1 MQNISLHNYQD
12 FLLRYIDGE
21 LDLRETEALLAFVAL
36 HPAIA
41 EELESLQSTKLD
53 IEAITCPNKSV
64 LYKNIFP
71 VTLEP
76 ETIVY
81 PNKQKLFKKE
91 KEKAPV
97 VLLRWW
103 AVGAAAIFIFI
114 VARYGMFNGEGAGSL
129 SNNNSSTNITQ
140 KNSVAKNSVAK
151 NGIAPLNY
159 KANKNITV
167 ANTGSLAATNA
178 TSNQQ
183 NIATN
188 ILEDASAQALTHPAI
203 EIAYTVTASEASHS
217 IPSYNG
223 DIIDV
228 KPTVIAEIT
237 VPSITGSLSS
247 NDDTAENIETI
258 DTEAASSNRS
268 VMVCAFEIDKDKFR
282 GLFRKVNAIIKN
294 KENNK
299 NEK

>member
-41 EELESLQSTKLD
+41 EELELLQSTKLD
-53 IEAITCPNKSV
+53 TEVITCPNKAV
-64 LYKNIFP
+64 LYKNMFP
-71 VTLEP
+71 VIVAP

-81 PNKQKLFKKE
+81 PHKQKLFKKE

-97 VLLRWW
+97 VLLKWW
-103 AVGAAAIFIFI
+103 AVTAAAVFLLMM
-114 VARYGMFNGEGAGSL
+114 VRNGMLDQKAA
-129 SNNNSSTNITQ
+129 STTS
-140 KNSVAKNSVAK
+140 KNSISKNKVSKAPALAIVK
-151 NGIAPLNY
+151 NNPA
-159 KANKNITV
+159 
-167 ANTGSLAATNA
+167 ANTGSMVAKKVVTDIKNNTPNTIEYAAN
-178 TSNQQ
+178 Q
-183 NIATN
+183 NI
-188 ILEDASAQALTHPAI
+188 EHQAIP
-203 EIAYTVTASEASHS
+203 TASTVSVRETAQNM
-217 IPSYNG
+217 PSYNG

-228 KPTVIAEIT
+228 KPTIIAEIT
-237 VPSITGSLSS
+237 APSFAGNNETTEI
-247 NDDTAENIETI
+247 IETI

-268 VMVCAFEIDKDKFR
+268 VMVGAFEIDKDKFR
-282 GLFRKVNAIIKN
+282 GLFRKVNALIKN

>member
-12 FLLRYIDGE
+12 FLLRYIDEE

-36 HPAIA
+36 HPEAQ

-53 IEAITCPNKSV
+53 IEVITCPNKAV

-71 VTLEP
+71 VIVEP

-81 PNKQKLFKKE
+81 PHKQKLFKKE

-97 VLLRWW
+97 VLLKWW
-103 AVGAAAIFIFI
+103 AVGAAAVFLFMM
-114 VARYGMFNGEGAGSL
+114 VRYGVLDQKAGSTV
-129 SNNNSSTNITQ
+129 SKNSIFKNKDAKESPIAVVKNNAPTNNSTTN
-140 KNSVAKNSVAK
+140 NA
-151 NGIAPLNY
+151 
-159 KANKNITV
+159 V
-167 ANTGSLAATNA
+167 ANTASMAAGKVVTDIKNNTPNTIEYA
-178 TSNQQ
+178 AAQ
-183 NIATN
+183 NI
-188 ILEDASAQALTHPAI
+188 EHQS
-203 EIAYTVTASEASHS
+203 IATASTITARETAQNM
-217 IPSYNG
+217 PSYNG
-223 DIIDV
+223 DILDV
-228 KPTVIAEIT
+228 KPTIIAEIT
-237 VPSITGSLSS
+237 VLSMPD
-247 NDDTAENIETI
+247 NDETTEIIETI

-268 VMVCAFEIDKDKFR
+268 VMVGAFEIDKDKFR

>member
-12 FLLRYIDGE
+12 FLLRYIDEE

-53 IEAITCPNKSV
+53 SEVITCPNKAV
-64 LYKNIFP
+64 LYKNMFP
-71 VTLEP
+71 VIVSP

-97 VLLRWW
+97 VLLKWW
-103 AVGAAAIFIFI
+103 AVGAAAVFLFMM
-114 VARYGMFNGEGAGSL
+114 VRYGMLDQKAGSTL
-129 SNNNSSTNITQ
+129 SKNSISKNKVSKASTLSVIKNNPTLNNSTTN
-140 KNSVAKNSVAK
+140 NAV
-151 NGIAPLNY
+151 
-159 KANKNITV
+159 
-167 ANTGSLAATNA
+167 NTGSMAATKVETDIKNNTPNA
-178 TSNQQ
+178 IEYAAAQ
-183 NIATN
+183 NIEHQSIPT
-188 ILEDASAQALTHPAI
+188 AS
-203 EIAYTVTASEASHS
+203 TVTARETAQNM
-217 IPSYNG
+217 PSYNG
-223 DIIDV
+223 DIVNV
-228 KPTVIAEIT
+228 KPTIIAEIT
-237 VPSITGSLSS
+237 VPSMPD
-247 NDDTAENIETI
+247 NDETTEIIETI

-268 VMVCAFEIDKDKFR
+268 VMVGAFEIDKDKFR

>member
-36 HPAIA
+36 HP
-41 EELESLQSTKLD
+41 EVQQELESLQSTKLD
-53 IEAITCPNKSV
+53 IEVMTCPNKAV

-76 ETIVY
+76 TTIVY

-91 KEKAPV
+91 KEKAPIV
-97 VLLRWW
+97 FLRWW
-103 AVGAAAIFIFI
+103 AVGAAALFIFI
-114 VARYGMFNGEGAGSL
+114 VARYGMMNEQGGS
-129 SNNNSSTNITQ
+129 SFSKNNIS
-140 KNSVAKNSVAK
+140 KNSIAKT
-151 NGIAPLNY
+151 GIATLYP
-159 KANKNITV
+159 KANKNIAV
-167 ANTGSLAATNA
+167 LNASSLAATNA
-178 TSNQQ
+178 TYNQQ

-188 ILEDASAQALTHPAI
+188 ILADASTQLLTHPTL
-203 EIAYTVTASEASHS
+203 ETAYPVTASEAPQS

-237 VPSITGSLSS
+237 VPSMTGSLSS
-247 NDDTAENIETI
+247 NDEPTENIETI

-268 VMVCAFEIDKDKFR
+268 VMVGAFEIDKDKFR

>member
-12 FLLRYIDGE
+12 FLLRYIDEE

-53 IEAITCPNKSV
+53 SEVITCPNKAV
-64 LYKNIFP
+64 LYKNMFP
-71 VTLEP
+71 VIVSP

-97 VLLRWW
+97 VLLKWW
-103 AVGAAAIFIFI
+103 AVGAAAVFLFMM
-114 VARYGMFNGEGAGSL
+114 VRYGMLDQKAGSTVSKNSISKNKVSKASTL
-129 SNNNSSTNITQ
+129 SVIKNNPTLNNSTTN
-140 KNSVAKNSVAK
+140 NAV
-151 NGIAPLNY
+151 
-159 KANKNITV
+159 
-167 ANTGSLAATNA
+167 NTGSMAATKVETDIKNNTPNA
-178 TSNQQ
+178 IEYAATQ
-183 NIATN
+183 NIEHQSIPT
-188 ILEDASAQALTHPAI
+188 AS
-203 EIAYTVTASEASHS
+203 TVTARETAQNM
-217 IPSYNG
+217 PSYNG
-223 DIIDV
+223 DIVDV
-228 KPTVIAEIT
+228 KPTIIAEIT
-237 VPSITGSLSS
+237 VPSMPD
-247 NDDTAENIETI
+247 NDETTEIIETI

-268 VMVCAFEIDKDKFR
+268 VMVGAFEIDKDKFR

>member
-12 FLLRYIDGE
+12 FLLRYIDEE
-21 LDLRETEALLAFVAL
+21 LDLRETEDLLAFVAL

-41 EELESLQSTKLD
+41 EELEPLQLTKLD
-53 IEAITCPNKSV
+53 IEVISCPNKAV

-71 VTLEP
+71 VIVEP

-81 PNKQKLFKKE
+81 PYKQKLFKKE

-97 VLLRWW
+97 VLLKWW
-103 AVGAAAIFIFI
+103 ALGAAAVFLFMM
-114 VARYGMFNGEGAGSL
+114 VRYGMLDQKARSTVSKNSISKNKDSKASTL
-129 SNNNSSTNITQ
+129 LVIKNNPTINNSTTN
-140 KNSVAKNSVAK
+140 NA
-151 NGIAPLNY
+151 
-159 KANKNITV
+159 V
-167 ANTGSLAATNA
+167 ANTASMAAGKVVTDIKNNTPNTIEYA
-178 TSNQQ
+178 AAQ
-183 NIATN
+183 NIEHQSIAT
-188 ILEDASAQALTHPAI
+188 AS
-203 EIAYTVTASEASHS
+203 TVTARETAQNM
-217 IPSYNG
+217 PSYNG

-228 KPTVIAEIT
+228 KPTIIAEIT
-237 VPSITGSLSS
+237 VPFMPD
-247 NDDTAENIETI
+247 NDETTEIIETI

-268 VMVCAFEIDKDKFR
+268 VMVGAFEIDKDKFR

>member
-12 FLLRYIDGE
+12 FILRYIDGE

-36 HPAIA
+36 HP
-41 EELESLQSTKLD
+41 EVQQELESLQSTKLD
-53 IEAITCPNKSV
+53 IEIMTYPNKAV

-76 ETIVY
+76 TTIVY

-97 VLLRWW
+97 VFLRWW

-114 VARYGMFNGEGAGSL
+114 VARYGMMNEQGGS
-129 SNNNSSTNITQ
+129 SFSKNNIS
-140 KNSVAKNSVAK
+140 KNSVAK

-188 ILEDASAQALTHPAI
+188 ILENASTQVLTHPAI

-237 VPSITGSLSS
+237 VPSMTGSLSS
-247 NDDTAENIETI
+247 NDEPTENIETI

-268 VMVCAFEIDKDKFR
+268 VMVGAFEIDKDKFR

>member
-12 FLLRYIDGE
+12 FLLRYIDEE

-53 IEAITCPNKSV
+53 SEVITCPNKAV
-64 LYKNIFP
+64 LYKNMFP
-71 VTLEP
+71 VIVSP

-97 VLLRWW
+97 VLLKWW
-103 AVGAAAIFIFI
+103 AVGAAAVFLFMM
-114 VARYGMFNGEGAGSL
+114 VRYGMLDQKAGSTVSKNSISKNKVSKASTL
-129 SNNNSSTNITQ
+129 SVIKNNPTLNNSTT
-140 KNSVAKNSVAK
+140 KNAV
-151 NGIAPLNY
+151 
-159 KANKNITV
+159 
-167 ANTGSLAATNA
+167 NTGSMAATKVETDIKNNTPNA
-178 TSNQQ
+178 IEYAAAQ
-183 NIATN
+183 NIEHQSIPT
-188 ILEDASAQALTHPAI
+188 AS
-203 EIAYTVTASEASHS
+203 TVTARETAQNM
-217 IPSYNG
+217 PSYNG
-223 DIIDV
+223 DIVNV
-228 KPTVIAEIT
+228 KPTIIAEIT
-237 VPSITGSLSS
+237 VPSMPD
-247 NDDTAENIETI
+247 NDETTEIIETI

-268 VMVCAFEIDKDKFR
+268 VMVGAFEIDKDKFR

>member
-36 HPAIA
+36 HPKAQ
-41 EELESLQSTKLD
+41 EEFESLQSTKLD
-53 IEAITCPNKSV
+53 IEVISCPNKAV

-71 VTLEP
+71 VIVEP

-81 PNKQKLFKKE
+81 PHKQKLFKKE

-97 VLLRWW
+97 VLLKWW
-103 AVGAAAIFIFI
+103 AVGAAAVFLFMM
-114 VARYGMFNGEGAGSL
+114 VRYGVLDQKAGSTVSKNSISKNKDAKASTL
-129 SNNNSSTNITQ
+129 SVVKNNPTANNSTTNNLDANIGSMGATKIVTVI
-140 KNSVAKNSVAK
+140 KNN
-151 NGIAPLNY
+151 
-159 KANKNITV
+159 
-167 ANTGSLAATNA
+167 
-178 TSNQQ
+178 TSNTMEY
-183 NIATN
+183 ATAQK
-188 ILEDASAQALTHPAI
+188 IQHQAIPTAS
-203 EIAYTVTASEASHS
+203 TVTAHETVQN

-237 VPSITGSLSS
+237 VPSMP
-247 NDDTAENIETI
+247 ENNETTEIIETI

-268 VMVCAFEIDKDKFR
+268 VMVGAFEIDKDKFR
-282 GLFRKVNAIIKN
+282 GLFRKVNAIFKN

>member
-12 FLLRYIDGE
+12 FILRYIDGE
-21 LDLRETEALLAFVAL
+21 LDLHETEALLPFVAL

-41 EELESLQSTKLD
+41 EELELLQSTKLD
-53 IEAITCPNKSV
+53 IEIMTCPNKAV

-76 ETIVY
+76 TTIVY

-91 KEKAPV
+91 KAPV
-97 VLLRWW
+97 VFLRWW

-114 VARYGMFNGEGAGSL
+114 VARYGIINEQGGS
-129 SNNNSSTNITQ
+129 SFSKNNIS
-140 KNSVAKNSVAK
+140 KNSVAKP
-151 NGIAPLNY
+151 GIATLNQS
-159 KANKNITV
+159 ASKNIAV
-167 ANTGSLAATNA
+167 ANVGSLAATNA
-178 TSNQQ
+178 TSIQQ
-183 NIATN
+183 NIETN
-188 ILEDASAQALTHPAI
+188 ILEDASAQSLTHPAL
-203 EIAYTVTASEASHS
+203 ETAYTVTASEASHS

-237 VPSITGSLSS
+237 VPSTAI
-247 NDDTAENIETI
+247 NDEPTEIIETI

-268 VMVCAFEIDKDKFR
+268 VMVGAFEIDKDKFR

>member
-12 FLLRYIDGE
+12 FLLRYIDEE

-41 EELESLQSTKLD
+41 EELESLQLTKLD
-53 IEAITCPNKSV
+53 IEVISCPNKAV

-71 VTLEP
+71 VIVAP

-81 PNKQKLFKKE
+81 PYKQKLFKKE

-97 VLLRWW
+97 VLLKWW
-103 AVGAAAIFIFI
+103 ALGAAAVFLFMM
-114 VARYGMFNGEGAGSL
+114 VRYGMLDQKAGSTVSKNSISKNKDSKASTL
-129 SNNNSSTNITQ
+129 LVIKNNPTINNSTTN
-140 KNSVAKNSVAK
+140 NA
-151 NGIAPLNY
+151 
-159 KANKNITV
+159 V
-167 ANTGSLAATNA
+167 ANTASMAAGKVVTDIKNNTPNTIEYA
-178 TSNQQ
+178 AAQ
-183 NIATN
+183 NI
-188 ILEDASAQALTHPAI
+188 EHQS
-203 EIAYTVTASEASHS
+203 IATASTITARETAQNM
-217 IPSYNG
+217 PSYNG
-223 DIIDV
+223 DIVDV
-228 KPTVIAEIT
+228 KPTIIAEIT
-237 VPSITGSLSS
+237 APSFSG
-247 NDDTAENIETI
+247 NDQATETIETI

-268 VMVCAFEIDKDKFR
+268 VMVGAFEIDKDKFR

>member
-21 LDLRETEALLAFVAL
+21 LDLRETEDLLAFVAL
-36 HPAIA
+36 HPEAQ
-41 EELESLQSTKLD
+41 EELELLQSTKLD
-53 IEAITCPNKSV
+53 IETITCPSKAL

-71 VTLEP
+71 VIVEP

-81 PNKQKLFKKE
+81 PHKQKLFKKE
-91 KEKAPV
+91 KEKAPI
-97 VLLRWW
+97 VLLKWW
-103 AVGAAAIFIFI
+103 AVAAAAVFLFLM
-114 VARYGMFNGEGAGSL
+114 VRYGMLDQKAGSTV
-129 SNNNSSTNITQ
+129 SKNSISKNKDAKESPIAVVKNNVPINNSTTNNPDANTV
-140 KNSVAKNSVAK
+140 SMAAAKVETRQ
-151 NGIAPLNY
+151 NGIT
-159 KANKNITV
+159 KNT
-167 ANTGSLAATNA
+167 
-178 TSNQQ
+178 
-183 NIATN
+183 
-188 ILEDASAQALTHPAI
+188 LEYRAVQSIEPMTIPTAS
-203 EIAYTVTASEASHS
+203 TVTARETVQN

-237 VPSITGSLSS
+237 VPSMPE
-247 NDDTAENIETI
+247 NDETTETIETI

-268 VMVCAFEIDKDKFR
+268 VMVGAFEIDKDKFR
-282 GLFRKVNAIIKN
+282 GLFRKVNAIFKN